1 MKRCLIRISRPGA
14 QPFQYVGLFASTFD
28 AVIDGLRLTVGEKV
42 RISARVLP

>member
-14 QPFQYVGLFASTFD
+14 QPFHYTGLFPSTFD
-28 AVIDGLRLTVGEKV
+28 AVIHGLSLTVGEQV

>member
-14 QPFQYVGLFASTFD
+14 RPFLYTGLFPSTFD
-28 AVIDGLRLTVGEKV
+28 AVIDGLRLTVGQNV